1 MSDKNNNEELSYE
14 DKQKWFRYHIHNS
27 KVCEENAWKQIN
39 EMIRILYKDYLEKN
53 KEKDYLGNNPFQRI
67 IEKIYYENQ
76 DMFKIN
82 WIESEENGMLL
93 PDYNSTIGL
102 IYRNLDETNLYLIES
117 RDMKLKNNNKP
128 ETEEQN
134 RKEFN

>member
-1 MSDKNNNEELSYE
+1 MSIRDNNNNEELTYE
-14 DKQKWFRYHIHNS
+14 NRQKWFRYHMHNS
-27 KVCEENAWKQIN
+27 KVSEENAWKQIN
-39 EMIRILYKDYLEKN
+39 EMIRISYKEYLDKN
-53 KEKDYLGNNPFQRI
+53 KDRLGNDPFKRI

-82 WIESEENGMLL
+82 WIESENGILL

-117 RDMKLKNNNKP
+117 RDQKLKFTNP
-128 ETEEQN
+128 DTE
-134 RKEFN
+134 K

>member
-1 MSDKNNNEELSYE
+1 MSEKNNNEKLSYE
-14 DKQKWFRYHIHNS
+14 DRQKWFRYHMYNS

-53 KEKDYLGNNPFQRI
+53 KEKDYLGNNPFQKI

-134 RKEFN
+134 N